1 MDEDK
6 NQIPEVSPKK
16 RAACVK
22 GGKARFKGK
31 TKAEKI
37 AEMKRVRSF
46 GTNGPKREEVGPVR
60 EFLRK
65 GVKAAFASK
74 NPTFMAK
81 FPEGVNRVSI
91 VREVVTLHPA
101 PIRVPVPKDK
111 NATLLGRT
119 KAKMGEFGI

>member
-1 MDEDK
+1 MDETQ
-6 NQIPEVSPKK
+6 NQIPEVKQKK
-16 RAACVK
+16 KSACSK
-22 GGKARFKGK
+22 GGHARWKGT
-31 TKAEKI
+31 TKAQRQ
-37 AEMKRVRSF
+37 AEARRIRSF
-46 GTNGPKREEVGPVR
+46 GTNGAKREEVGPVR

-65 GVKAAFASK
+65 SVKAAFASK
-74 NPTFMAK
+74 NPKFIAQ